1 MKKEVLLILNPHA
14 GKGSAK
20 NKLFSI
26 VDHLVKHDFEVCV
39 YTTQYAGHASEIV
52 QSVAGKYDLL
62 ISCGGDGTLNEIVN
76 ALMQNDLKMPF
87 GYIPMGTT
95 NDFATTLNIPKNINK
110 AIENIVSG
118 HVFQSDIGRFNDHY
132 FAYVAAFGAF
142 TEVSYSTPQ
151 QYKNI
156 FGKAAYFLEGLMQ
169 LPKIKT
175 YHLTIEYDG
184 NHVEDDYI
192 FGAISNSKS
201 IGGLQSYST
210 KNAELDDGVFEAF
223 LVRCPQNPLDFQI
236 IITAL
241 LRQELNDK
249 FMTFFKAS
257 SVKIKSEQKIAWTLD
272 GESGGEHDHVD
283 VRLFPKAFSIIVP

>member
-26 VDHLVKHDFEVCV
+26 VDHLVKHDYEVCV

-175 YHLTIEYDG
+175 YHLSIEYDD
-184 NHVEDDYI
+184 NQVEGDYI

-201 IGGLQSYST
+201 IGGLHSYST
-210 KNAELDDGVFEAF
+210 KNAELDDGVFETF
-223 LVRCPQNPLDFQI
+223 LVRCPQNPLDFQV

-257 SVKIKSEQKIAWTLD
+257 SIKVKSEQKIAWTLD
-272 GESGGEHDHVD
+272 GESGGEHDLVD
-283 VRLFPKAFSIIVP
+283 VRLYPKAFSIIVP